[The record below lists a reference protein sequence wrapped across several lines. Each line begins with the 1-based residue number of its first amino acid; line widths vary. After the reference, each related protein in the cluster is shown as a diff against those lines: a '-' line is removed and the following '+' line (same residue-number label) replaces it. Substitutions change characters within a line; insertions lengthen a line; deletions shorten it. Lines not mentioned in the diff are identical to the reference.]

1 MNMNVTIRRLMSV
14 FTLLFLLISG
24 VAAYVQ
30 VSNQAFL
37 GGPVLAQGD
46 YDPRRCPPF
55 DAPLR
60 GKILDRNGVVL
71 AESVKDTPRPV
82 AIGASITIPHF
93 RRSSATSAI
102 VSGPLASRAPIT
114 PRSRV

>member
-14 FTLLFLLISG
+14 FTLLFLIISG

-37 GGPVLAQGD
+37 GGPVLAQGS

-60 GKILDRNGVVL
+60 GKIFDRNNVLL
-71 AESVKDTPRPV
+71 AESV
-82 AIGASITIPHF
+82 
-93 RRSSATSAI
+93 
-102 VSGPLASRAPIT
+102 L
-114 PRSRV
+114 

>member
-14 FTLLFLLISG
+14 FTMLFLLISG

-55 DAPLR
+55 DSPLR
-60 GKILDRNGVVL
+60 GRILDRNGVVL
-71 AESVKDTPRPV
+71 AESVKDDTATCGYRRKYYDPSLS
-82 AIGASITIPHF
+82 ALIGYFSYRFGTAGIE
-93 RRSSATSAI
+93 SS
-102 VSGPLASRAPIT
+102 
-114 PRSRV
+114 